1 MIQKE
6 IENEATA
13 HNNEIDLE
21 LPADNQEAEKTSTPK
36 KDTKKKQARKNLINF
51 QQRRTFS

>member
-21 LPADNQEAEKTSTPK
+21 LPADNQEAEKTSTQK